1 MRPPIKPL
9 DRAETRRLS
18 PERLAELTECMNDY
32 SAIPVA
38 PVVKP
43 AAAETAP
50 ERARRRWFSRRPE
63 TTPADRDRV
72 AFDRIALVAA
82 SVISV
87 AGVAL
92 MAGAISFGH
101 MHDWAAV
108 NGEPAWRQPLFP
120 LSVDGLVIAGSVVLL
135 ADSLAGRRRDWLAYL
150 LVTAG
155 AAVSVA
161 ANVLHGWHSPIAAT
175 VIAAWPPLSL
185 IGSYELLMRLLHRL
199 RHPQMATKKVAKSS
213 ETPAAGKGPA
223 GVPDSTP
230 VVAATT
236 KTSAPV
242 NVQLRKRPKTTRFK
256 RSKTSAAISR
266 SDADLLVILTDPEQ
280 TPRDADGSVSVRAAK
295 ASLGIGA
302 DRARRLLAE
311 ADLLR
316 TPNGGHTS

>member
-1 MRPPIKPL
+1 MKSL
-9 DRAETRRLS
+9 DRAEARRLS
-18 PERLAELTECMNDY
+18 PERLAELTESINDY
-32 SAIPVA
+32 TAIPVA

-43 AAAETAP
+43 AAVETAP
-50 ERARRRWFSRRPE
+50 ERARRRWFDRRPQSA
-63 TTPADRDRV
+63 PVDRDQV
-72 AFDRIALVAA
+72 AVDRIVLVAA

-92 MAGAISFGH
+92 IAGAISFGH

-135 ADSLAGRRRDWLAYL
+135 ADSLAGRRRDWLAYV

-161 ANVLHGWHSPIAAT
+161 ANVLHGWHHPIAAT

-199 RHPQMATKKVAKSS
+199 RHPQMATKKASKSS
-213 ETPAAGKGPA
+213 GTPAAGTGPVE
-223 GVPDSTP
+223 VPDSTP
-230 VVAATT
+230 AVAAAAKVT
-236 KTSAPV
+236 APV
-242 NVQLRKRPKTTRFK
+242 NVQLRKRPKTTRP
-256 RSKTSAAISR
+256 RRAKTAAVIAR
-266 SDADLLVILTDPEQ
+266 SDADLLVILADPTL

-295 ASLGIGA
+295 TALGIGA

-316 TPNGGHTS
+316 NPNGGPTS